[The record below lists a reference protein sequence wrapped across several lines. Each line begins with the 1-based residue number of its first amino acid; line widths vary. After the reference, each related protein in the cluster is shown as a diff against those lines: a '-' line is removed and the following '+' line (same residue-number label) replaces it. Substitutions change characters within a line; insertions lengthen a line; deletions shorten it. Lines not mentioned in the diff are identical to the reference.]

1 MESSPD
7 SALLD
12 SPSVATDVQSMLPV
26 ESRSTNQSP
35 LRPGS
40 TLVAY
45 QPTSTN
51 GQRTP
56 GRMGKSQHIAQIR
69 SLGLL
74 HDLQEYI
81 SSVECLAAEQKR
93 ELEKVREE
101 KRDMERC
108 LARAEVASQ
117 ERAPGP
123 VLDFSVSE
131 VADLPPRLRALV
143 EDNRGLRELVK
154 RYKFRN
160 VSLEHQLV
168 QLQAQVLAL
177 ADANER
183 LKQSL
188 AECSRT
194 PAEVEREETLRRQ
207 LEVKTRQVENLEHGM
222 GILRAKLETD
232 SKLYR
237 QNLTSAAREKDAL
250 KRQLVATNKAVE
262 ERDKEVRALNVELR
276 RMRRGAPPVR
286 GGPSYHP
293 PAFAAGGGAGG
304 DDDAGVGA
312 AAAAA
317 SATSAGSLPPA
328 KAAPPAAEPEE
339 RIRIMLL
346 IVRDEIKVEVPVP
359 VPMVIETPAT
369 PLMGSPSGGSEA
381 GDRLEDPPQPPIEAQ
396 PDAEPQPA
404 PEPLVPEPE
413 PLVPEPEPTP
423 EEPVLDP
430 VPDPVPEPEPPTT
443 GPPAPEPLAEE
454 ASTMAPSTA
463 MDGDYE
469 PSVVGLMEDGTLA
482 TEVSVGYMGAEGL
495 MVPDDEEADGGGAAA
510 QAPEPAELVEVQAQ
524 LDAGGGGGPMHMHAS
539 PPLPVPYARTQAR
552 ALAAKVGGISNK
564 ISAHLP
570 APPLHGAIAAAAVPP
585 PPPAAGNG
593 AAPGPVAAAA
603 AGSTSRKPSGGGTA
617 PAPASVGVGNVR
629 GGPSLKAVGAAAR
642 KQAPT

>member
-1 MESSPD
+1 MESSPY

-12 SPSVATDVQSMLPV
+12 SPSVATDFQSMLPV

-45 QPTSTN
+45 QPN
-51 GQRTP
+51 GANAPRTP
-56 GRMGKSQHIAQIR
+56 GRMGKSQHMAQIR

-108 LARAEVASQ
+108 LARAEVAAQ
-117 ERAPGP
+117 ERGPGP

-160 VSLEHQLV
+160 ASLEHQLV
-168 QLQAQVLAL
+168 QSQAQILAL

-237 QNLTSAAREKDAL
+237 QNLASAAREKDAL
-250 KRQLVATNKAVE
+250 KRQLVAANRVVE

-276 RMRRGAPPVR
+276 RMRRGAPPTR
-286 GGPSYHP
+286 GGLPYHP
-293 PAFAAGGGAGG
+293 PAFAAGGGAAG
-304 DDDAGVGA
+304 DDDAGAGS

-317 SATSAGSLPPA
+317 SATSAAALSAA

-359 VPMVIETPAT
+359 VPVPMVIETPAT
-369 PLMGSPSGGSEA
+369 PLMGSPRGGSEA
-381 GDRLEDPPQPPIEAQ
+381 GERPADLPEPPMEAQ

-404 PEPLVPEPE
+404 PEPAPE
-413 PLVPEPEPTP
+413 PLVPEPEPEPTP
-423 EEPVLDP
+423 EE
-430 VPDPVPEPEPPTT
+430 PEPEPPQEPALELEPLTAE
-443 GPPAPEPLAEE
+443 PPAPEPLAEE
-454 ASTMAPSTA
+454 ASVVAPSTA
-463 MDGDYE
+463 MDGEYE

-482 TEVSVGYMGAEGL
+482 AEVSVGYMGTEGMMAL
-495 MVPDDEEADGGGAAA
+495 EDEEADGGGAAMY
-510 QAPEPAELVEVQAQ
+510 APEPAEMQAQ
-524 LDAGGGGGPMHMHAS
+524 LDAGGGGPMHMHAS

-552 ALAAKVGGISNK
+552 ALAAKVGGINSK
-564 ISAHLP
+564 ISAHP
-570 APPLHGAIAAAAVPP
+570 SVPP
-585 PPPAAGNG
+585 PGSDAAPAA
-593 AAPGPVAAAA
+593 AAAA
-603 AGSTSRKPSGGGTA
+603 AGSTSRKPSGGGTG
-617 PAPASVGVGNVR
+617 PAAAGAGAGNVR

-642 KQAPT
+642 K

>member
-7 SALLD
+7 SAILD
-12 SPSVATDVQSMLPV
+12 SPSVATDIQSMLPV

-40 TLVAY
+40 TLIAY
-45 QPTSTN
+45 QPNATN

-108 LARAEVASQ
+108 LARAEVATQ

-160 VSLEHQLV
+160 ASLEHQLV

-237 QNLTSAAREKDAL
+237 QNLAAAAREKDAL

-304 DDDAGVGA
+304 DDDAGAGA

-317 SATSAGSLPPA
+317 SATSAGSLTVA
-328 KAAPPAAEPEE
+328 TATATAAEPEE

-369 PLMGSPSGGSEA
+369 PLMGSPRGGSEA
-381 GDRLEDPPQPPIEAQ
+381 GDRLEDPPQPPMEAQ

-404 PEPLVPEPE
+404 PEPAPE
-413 PLVPEPEPTP
+413 PLVPEQEPTP
-423 EEPVLDP
+423 EEPVSDP
-430 VPDPVPEPEPPTT
+430 VPEPAPEPEPPTT
-443 GPPAPEPLAEE
+443 GPSAPEPLAED
-454 ASTMAPSTA
+454 ASAMAPSTA
-463 MDGDYE
+463 MDGEYE

-482 TEVSVGYMGAEGL
+482 AEVSVGYMGTEGL
-495 MVPDDEEADGGGAAA
+495 MVLEDEGADGGGAATD
-510 QAPEPAELVEVQAQ
+510 APEPAESAELQAQ
-524 LDAGGGGGPMHMHAS
+524 LDASGGGGPMHTHAS

-552 ALAAKVGGISNK
+552 ALATKVGGISSK
-564 ISAHLP
+564 ISAH
-570 APPLHGAIAAAAVPP
+570 PP
-585 PPPAAGNG
+585 
-593 AAPGPVAAAA
+593 
-603 AGSTSRKPSGGGTA
+603 
-617 PAPASVGVGNVR
+617 
-629 GGPSLKAVGAAAR
+629 
-642 KQAPT
+642 